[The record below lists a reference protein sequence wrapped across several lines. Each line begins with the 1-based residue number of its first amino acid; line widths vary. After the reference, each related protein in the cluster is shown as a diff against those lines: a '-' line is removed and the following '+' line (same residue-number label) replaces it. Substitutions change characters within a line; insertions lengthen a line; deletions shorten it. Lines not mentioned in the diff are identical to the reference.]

1 VSRYVNHHLSP
12 DIIVFNIVHN
22 DFDESILEYNS
33 KGTYL
38 LTVSLT
44 EAGVIENTPVPNYS
58 FLQYDWKKRF
68 LFQSAFVR
76 YFWFN
81 VYEWKRFAAHNNWIT
96 AAYNANINVDT
107 VSARQDAVRIATY
120 YIIGQIRKENKDKRI
135 IFVMDAPRVDIYSGK
150 HMQSN
155 VLFLHEMI
163 EELCRYFQ
171 IELIDLTTPMAND
184 YEENHKRFDSE
195 IDRHW
200 DEYGHAFVAKQV
212 LKQINV
218 VK

>member
-1 VSRYVNHHLSP
+1 MLRQLLHDKYEVYSFGKSGYPLSQYLHVSRYVNHHLSP

-33 KGTYL
+33 KGTYF

-81 VYEWKRFAAHNNWIT
+81 VYEWKRFAAHNNWKT

-120 YIIGQIRKENKDKRI
+120 YIIGQIRKENKDKRG
-135 IFVMDAPRVDIYSGK
+135 S
-150 HMQSN
+150 SWN
-155 VLFLHEMI
+155 V
-163 EELCRYFQ
+163 
-171 IELIDLTTPMAND
+171 
-184 YEENHKRFDSE
+184 S
-195 IDRHW
+195 
-200 DEYGHAFVAKQV
+200 
-212 LKQINV
+212 
-218 VK
+218 